1 MLISLCPDQPI
12 QLASKHKPYYR
23 RILYWQHLL
32 SDRGFGMPEIVQ
44 AAAYARRGGKLV
56 ENIRTVSKIRA
67 LCSICSSALGSRQ
80 LQAHAAEALG
90 RRNFET
96 TVEPAQKSCLPSD
109 ASYINDLRV
118 VTSADSALLSDNVVE
133 KALYEKHDTQDAPA
147 YYAELSRTKAQRN
160 TPKHRE
166 LRIEA
171 KTA

>member
-1 MLISLCPDQPI
+1 MRQ
-12 QLASKHKPYYR
+12 
-23 RILYWQHLL
+23 
-32 SDRGFGMPEIVQ
+32 E
-44 AAAYARRGGKLV
+44 V
-56 ENIRTVSKIRA
+56 ENIRTASKIRA

-96 TVEPAQKSCLPSD
+96 TVEPAQKSCSPSD
-109 ASYINDLRV
+109 ASYINDL

-147 YYAELSRTKAQRN
+147 YYAELSTTNAQRN
-160 TPKHRE
+160 TPKHHE